1 MLAAKSA
8 PGLLRCLL
16 GELLALAQRR
26 LDNLE
31 PADVGEEVARR
42 LVRALVVRVRDM
54 GTLDARHAFL
64 GGAIGAVGSVSVSI
78 GVAVG
83 AIYRRFF
90 DGRAHDCNWA
100 YVSV

>member
-1 MLAAKSA
+1 MLAAKST

-26 LDNLE
+26 LDDLE

-64 GGAIGAVGSVSVSI
+64 GGAIGAVGSVSI

-83 AIYRRFF
+83 AICRRFF
-90 DGRAHDCNWA
+90 DGRAHNCNWA